1 MSFVNEKNRHKVY
14 SKWNETY
21 PNQVAN
27 EVEVYVST
35 NGNNNRRWVVAL
47 LIDEITSRFFR
58 AGLLQTTTTTTL
70 SNFVSH
76 DLGQELKYYYLTH
89 LSSLN

>member
-35 NGNNNRRWVVAL
+35 NGNNNRRWVKL
-47 LIDEITSRFFR
+47 FFLIDEITSRFFR
-58 AGLLQTTTTTTL
+58 AGLLQTTTATP
-70 SNFVSH
+70 
-76 DLGQELKYYYLTH
+76 
-89 LSSLN
+89 